1 MADFAGAI
9 DFDCTAALLERN
21 GEEEGG
27 GGALTVAGSDEASWP
42 SDLSCFDF
50 FFFFFG
56 FSPLK
61 TSSPLP
67 MMRVVGGWLVWY
79 GMVLIEKDGERWL
92 VMVALVWVVMRVVSE
107 KESFVSP
114 IEARNKQCAI
124 GK

>member
-1 MADFAGAI
+1 MLRF
-9 DFDCTAALLERN
+9 LLFLFWLFSLEN
-21 GEEEGG
+21 KQSSSHDV
-27 GGALTVAGSDEASWP
+27 AVSWVAG
-42 SDLSCFDF
+42 
-50 FFFFFG
+50 
-56 FSPLK
+56 
-61 TSSPLP
+61 
-67 MMRVVGGWLVWY
+67 WY